1 MLKNIVHAAILLSA
15 LGSSCPA
22 IAAVPTVDAVVDAV
36 VEAQCSRR
44 VVMLG
49 EDSGHGAGAT
59 VAMKGRIVQALVKRC
74 GFDTLYFESPVYE
87 FLDLEERLATR
98 DAHRAL
104 LGDAVG
110 AIWTGTR
117 EFEPTLRWLWNEV
130 DTGRVRV
137 RGLDVQTGGLTQHF
151 SETTLPR
158 RLAAHAG
165 AQRDAC
171 EDQLG
176 RLTRWDFDAANRY
189 DDAFH
194 ERLRRCLADIE
205 QVLARSEAEADRA
218 SHRMTASLRHSLDR
232 EGGHAFNIRD
242 DAMAQNFMWHH
253 ARAPD
258 ERAIIWTSTRHAV
271 KAALPDHPDRLSL
284 GMHLQAHFGDQLAS
298 IGFSAKT
305 GQHGRPSRHPVSIAN
320 DGNALEHHDD
330 NAGYLDRARLRR
342 TGEIASSVVMYDHTL
357 RADWSAVLDG
367 IVVLPAEAP
376 LHALDATESA
386 SSGTSPP
393 L

>member
-1 MLKNIVHAAILLSA
+1 MLKNIAHAVIVLSA
-15 LGSSCPA
+15 LGSSRLA
-22 IAAVPTVDAVVDAV
+22 MAAAPPVDAVVDAV
-36 VEAQCSRR
+36 VEAQCSKR

-49 EDSGHGAGAT
+49 EDSGHGAGGT
-59 VAMKGRIVQALVKRC
+59 VAMKGRIVKGLVERC
-74 GFDTLYFESPVYE
+74 GFDTIYFESPAYE

-98 DAHRAL
+98 DAHPTL

-110 AIWTGTR
+110 AIWAGTR
-117 EFEPTLRWLWNEV
+117 EFEPTLRWLW
-130 DTGRVRV
+130 DRIDAGRVRV
-137 RGLDVQTGGLTQHF
+137 RGLDIQTGGLTQHF
-151 SETTLPR
+151 SATTLPR

-176 RLTRWDFDAANRY
+176 RLTRWEFDAANRY
-189 DDAFH
+189 DDAFR

-205 QVLARSEAEADRA
+205 QVLARSEAEAYRA
-218 SHRMTASLRHSLDR
+218 SHRMTVSLRRSLDM
-232 EGGHAFNIRD
+232 EGSHAFNIRD
-242 DAMAQNFMWHH
+242 EAMAQNFVWHH

-258 ERAIIWTSTRHAV
+258 ERAIVWTSTRHAV
-271 KAALPDHPDRLSL
+271 KAALPDHPDRVSL
-284 GMHLQAHFGDQLAS
+284 GMHLKGHFGDQLAS
-298 IGFSAKT
+298 IGFSAKR
-305 GQHGRPSRHPVSIAN
+305 GQHGRQSRNPVSIAN
-320 DGNALEHHDD
+320 DSNALEHHDD
-330 NAGYLDRARLRR
+330 NAGYLDRARLHRM
-342 TGEIASSVVMYDHTL
+342 GDIASSVVMYGRAL

-386 SSGTSPP
+386 SSGTSPQ